1 MLFKVEGMSCGHCK
15 MTVEKALESLGYDK
29 VKVNLKKGEVKVK
42 NGDYDQIKKAIE
54 ESGYKV
60 LN

>member
-15 MTVEKALESLGYDK
+15 MTVEKALKSLGYDK

>member
-1 MLFKVEGMSCGHCK
+1 MVFKVEGMSCGHCK

-42 NGDYDQIKKAIE
+42 DGDYDQIKKAIE
-54 ESGYKV
+54 DNGYKV